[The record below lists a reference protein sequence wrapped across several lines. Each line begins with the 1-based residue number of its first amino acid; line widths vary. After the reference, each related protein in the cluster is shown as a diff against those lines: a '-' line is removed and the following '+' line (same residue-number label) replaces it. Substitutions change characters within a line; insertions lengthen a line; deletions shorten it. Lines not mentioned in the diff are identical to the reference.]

1 MLYETQGPQ
10 IPNKNQEMKCVV
22 SRLQVAHH
30 PSQEVWFKAT
40 QENFIRAY
48 LKFSGP
54 AINCH
59 TCSYMNSEAKCLR
72 GEGSCTIQN
81 SQQCMLKKIFEG
93 IVGTSWGDL
102 CQQTHQPTWVFMGS
116 SWMAGRGQACGGIK
130 LCFPETWK
138 FNKTLSFQ
146 NLISLLMER

>member
-1 MLYETQGPQ
+1 
-10 IPNKNQEMKCVV
+10 MKCVV

-30 PSQEVWFKAT
+30 PSPEVWLKAT

-116 SWMAGRGQACGGIK
+116 SWVVGRRNQAVLPRNLEIQ
-130 LCFPETWK
+130 
-138 FNKTLSFQ
+138 Q
-146 NLISLLMER
+146 NLILSRSKSRIPATDGEIESLPSRS